1 MCSIHLFLILNLII
15 SIFTYSKSIGKIFDS
30 KIKVWFNP
38 LKKYKII
45 WLANDIYTKKIH
57 YITNIAL

>member
-1 MCSIHLFLILNLII
+1 MRSIHLFLILNLIVSI
-15 SIFTYSKSIGKIFDS
+15 STCSKSIGKIFDS
-30 KIKVWFNP
+30 KIRVWFNP

-45 WLANDIYTKKIH
+45 WLVNDIHTEKIY